1 MSLLLVDHS
10 LTHSLVVCAFLHVCH
25 QKRIQESIVKVTD
38 ADVVRAE
45 HRFLWEER
53 DGEAAASDAD
63 TAYVGRL
70 GK

>member
-1 MSLLLVDHS
+1 MSLLLLDHS
-10 LTHSLVVCAFLHVCH
+10 LTHLGCVLPHLCH

-70 GK
+70 AK